1 MFPVGFRFPSKE
13 GEASSEAERSPFLR
27 LRDGLVPLP
36 EGGRSFPPFLQK
48 GTPMLFFIV
57 HDVPGRV
64 RRAPGTVSASAR
76 RKSLPDQADAVGG
89 IEGVRVNPRTGSVL
103 PLVCQRPKPKPGR
116 VPVAGGGRFGTAF
129 RGCRRVRRK
138 PPRASRKAELGA
150 FSPLYLCPAVHAGS
164 RQGGHGGGGLRSLY
178 PQRGCGVVPWAPQ
191 CGCP

>member
-64 RRAPGTVSASAR
+64 RLRARYGFSL
-76 RKSLPDQADAVGG
+76 RKAQVLADRLDAVGG

-103 PLVCQRPKPKPGR
+103 LLYANDRSPSRAAFLLLAVAASEQPSGDVAVCGENLPEP
-116 VPVAGGGRFGTAF
+116 
-129 RGCRRVRRK
+129 
-138 PPRASRKAELGA
+138 SRKAELGA